1 MKRMKFAMILLAT
14 GSSFLAACSSGSEA
28 GTGSGTGSEPGLRTI
43 EVSAL
48 DSLAFVP
55 AVVRVQSGET
65 VRFVV
70 TNSGAG
76 VHEFVLG
83 DEATQMEHEGEM
95 GMGASMEHEG
105 MDLPALSLQPGETQE
120 VSVTFD
126 RAGTILYGCHVPG
139 HYAAG
144 MVGALT
150 VT

>member
-28 GTGSGTGSEPGLRTI
+28 GTGSGGEDRPGVRTVK
-43 EVSAL
+43 VSAL
-48 DSLAFVP
+48 DSLRFEP
-55 AVVRVQSGET
+55 AEIRVQSGEM

-70 TNSGAG
+70 TNEGSGE
-76 VHEFVLG
+76 HEFVLG

-95 GMGASMEHEG
+95 GMGGSMEHEG
-105 MDLPALSLQPGETQE
+105 MDLPALSLQPGEMQE
-120 VSVTFD
+120 VTATFD